1 MTKDEAPKARKGY
14 VRSEVLLPALRYSLQ
29 PHPDEPSVCVV
40 ALMTPDGP
48 VTLTMHKDA
57 LAQLGTAMMVEANR
71 MPGTA
76 GR

>member
-1 MTKDEAPKARKGY
+1 MSKEEAPKPRKGY
-14 VRSEVLLPALRYSLQ
+14 VRSEVLLPALRYNLQ

-48 VTLTMHKDA
+48 VTLTLHKDA

-71 MPGTA
+71 MPDTN
-76 GR
+76 R

>member
-1 MTKDEAPKARKGY
+1 MSKEEAPKPRKGY
-14 VRSEVLLPALRYSLQ
+14 VRSEVLLPALRYNLQ

-48 VTLTMHKDA
+48 VTLTLHKDA

-71 MPGTA
+71 MPDTS
-76 GR
+76 R